1 MIRGTTN
8 RRAVLKGALGG
19 LAGLTLA
26 PLVRYGFAQERS
38 GLASAQGPSGTP
50 AARAATAPTVVPVT
64 DEFVML
70 TGAGGNILVR
80 AAEAGLVLVDSGAP
94 GSTDAVLAA
103 LNELPGAGRVG
114 TLFNT
119 HWHLDQVGGNAALGR
134 AGAAIIAH
142 EKTRARLAMDYY
154 VGTEDRYERAQ
165 PVEAHPTETFYSG
178 GETLIDGER
187 IEYGHLLQ
195 AHTDG
200 DIYVYFRDANVLSA
214 GDAVAPTGDPQLD
227 WFGGGWLGGRVE
239 ALEKLLQMSDA
250 ETRVVPG
257 RGPVVGRTEV
267 QAEFEMCLVLFD
279 RMLEM
284 IRRGMSAQDM
294 LDDGLL
300 LGINRTFHDPY
311 RFAYDAYKGF
321 WAHHNTLGADVL

>member
-1 MIRGTTN
+1 
-8 RRAVLKGALGG
+8 
-19 LAGLTLA
+19 
-26 PLVRYGFAQERS
+26 
-38 GLASAQGPSGTP
+38 
-50 AARAATAPTVVPVT
+50 
-64 DEFVML
+64 ML

-80 AAEAGLVLVDSGAP
+80 VAEAGQVLVDSGAP
-94 GSTDAVLAA
+94 GSKEVVLAA
-103 LNELPGAGRVG
+103 LYDLPGAGRVE

-119 HWHLDQVGGNAALGR
+119 HWHTDQVGGNAALGR
-134 AGAAIIAH
+134 AGASIVAH
-142 EKTRARLAMDYY
+142 EKTRTRLAMDYY

-165 PVEAHPTETFYSG
+165 PVEARPTETFYTG
-178 GETLIDGER
+178 GETLIDGEP

-200 DIYVYFRDANVLSA
+200 DIYVYFRDANVLAA
-214 GDAVAPTGDPQLD
+214 GDAVSPAGDPELD

-239 ALEKLLQMSDA
+239 ALEKILQMSDA
-250 ETRVVPG
+250 ETRIVPG
-257 RGPVVGRTEV
+257 RGPVVGRAEV

-284 IRRGMSAQDM
+284 IRMGMSAQDM

-300 LGINRTFHDPY
+300 GGINRTFDDPF

-321 WAHHNTLGADVL
+321 WAHHNTLAADVL